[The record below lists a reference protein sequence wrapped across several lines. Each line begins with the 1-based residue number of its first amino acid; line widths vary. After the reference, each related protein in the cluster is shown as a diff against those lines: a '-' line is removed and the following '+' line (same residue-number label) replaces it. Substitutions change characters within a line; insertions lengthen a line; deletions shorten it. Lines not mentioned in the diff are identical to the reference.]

1 MVAGNALSRGV
12 YVVAAKRTPFGTFG
26 GSLKA
31 HSPTDMQVPTR
42 AASVV
47 GIPTFFKILY
57 FWNQR
62 GVLCFI
68 SKNL

>member
-31 HSPTDMQVPTR
+31 HSPTDMQVLHLTHLAPD
-42 AASVV
+42 A
-47 GIPTFFKILY
+47 
-57 FWNQR
+57 
-62 GVLCFI
+62 
-68 SKNL
+68 